1 MARRPV
7 QALAAVLTT
16 LLCACSPRSQEQTDP
31 GQMPEVTV
39 ANCTTE
45 AIKRLPKQVQQPFA
59 SACFRAGG
67 YTPSPERRW

>member
-1 MARRPV
+1 M
-7 QALAAVLTT
+7 LAA
-16 LLCACSPRSQEQTDP
+16 LLCACSPRAQEQQPDP

-39 ANCTTE
+39 GNCTTE
-45 AIKRLPKQVQQPFA
+45 AIQRLPKHVQQPFG